1 MPLCLYNTVTRL
13 KEPFEPLTPGQVRM
27 YVCGPT
33 VYDYFHVGNARA
45 FVVFDTL
52 RRVLERRGF
61 KVTFVQNITDVD
73 DKIIRRA
80 QESGATPQAVAQNF
94 TRAFF
99 EDLQALGCRPAD
111 VSPKATE
118 HIPEMQALIARLF
131 ERGHAYAAG
140 NDVFFSVRSLP
151 GYGRLAGKPL
161 DDLEEGAR
169 VEVNPAK
176 RDPLDFSLWKAA
188 KPGEPSWESPWGPG
202 RPGWHIECSAMS
214 MKYLGDQFDIHGGGE
229 DLVFP
234 HHENENAQSEGATG
248 KPLARYWLHNGH
260 LRVRGEKMSKSLGN
274 FWVTR
279 EVLRTLPAPVLR
291 LFLLSAH
298 YRSPLDLTP
307 ENLEAARQ
315 GYAEL
320 MKTVERLAELLRE
333 PVVED
338 FRVDDAADRLE
349 QERIG
354 VAEHFEAALD
364 DDVNTAGA
372 LGQVFTLANRCK
384 QVLARRPEKTFKMY
398 ATLSRVQETLRDL
411 LGVLGLAAV
420 SVSVPAEVRQWVEE
434 RRRAR
439 ERREWAESD
448 RLRDRIL
455 AQGFTLEDTP
465 FGTLVLRAAAEPE
478 APKP

>member
-1 MPLCLYNTVTRL
+1 MPLYLYNTVTRR
-13 KEPFEPLTPGQVRM
+13 KEAFVPLVPGEARL
-27 YVCGPT
+27 YACGPT

-52 RRVLERRGF
+52 RRVLERRGYR
-61 KVTFVQNITDVD
+61 VTYVQNITDVD

-80 QESGATPQAVAQNF
+80 QESGMTPQAVAQTF

-118 HIPEMQALIARLF
+118 HIPEMHALIARLI
-131 ERGHAYAAG
+131 ERGHAYVAG

-151 GYGRLAGKPL
+151 RYGHLAGKPL
-161 DDLEEGAR
+161 DELEKGAR
-169 VEVNPAK
+169 VEINPAK

-188 KPGEPSWESPWGPG
+188 KPGEPSWDSPWGPG

-248 KPLARYWLHNGH
+248 KTLARYWLHNGH
-260 LRVRGEKMSKSLGN
+260 LQIRGEKMSKSLGN
-274 FWVTR
+274 FWITR
-279 EVLRTLPAPVLR
+279 EVLRTLPALVLR
-291 LFLLSAH
+291 MFLLSAH

-320 MKTVERLAELLRE
+320 QRTVERLDELLRT
-333 PVVED
+333 PMAED
-338 FRVDDAADRLE
+338 FRADDAADHLE
-349 QERIG
+349 HDREGILQ
-354 VAEHFEAALD
+354 VFETALD
-364 DDVNTAGA
+364 DDLNTAGA

-384 QVLARRPEKTFKMY
+384 QVMAGRMEKTFKMH
-398 ATLSRVQETLRDL
+398 ATLSRVRKNLQDL
-411 LGVLGLAAV
+411 LDVLGLAPTPI
-420 SVSVPAEVRQWVEE
+420 SIPAEVRQWAEE
-434 RRRAR
+434 RRTAR
-439 ERREWAESD
+439 ERRDWAESD

-455 AQGFTLEDTP
+455 AEGFMVEDTP
-465 FGTLVLRAAAEPE
+465 FGTLVLRAGD
-478 APKP
+478 PKA